1 MCETL
6 LGANKKKVGHILKYK
21 AHILNYLRHLFAAL
35 KMRIFSGVYT
45 SRFYRPENGRITRF
59 ANKYPIPV
67 LSSAPAHLSVPT

>member
-21 AHILNYLRHLFAAL
+21 AHILNYLRHIFAAL

-45 SRFYRPENGRITRF
+45 SRFFI
-59 ANKYPIPV
+59 
-67 LSSAPAHLSVPT
+67 APKMEE